1 MKEVKVNAFEE
12 LAMNEMMAVDGGG
25 PATVVGNFISRAYS
39 KPVTYKK
46 HDKGSTFE
54 VTRPAN
60 KTMVKVGKVIV
71 AIDNFF

>member
-12 LAMNEMMAVDGGG
+12 LAMEEMMAVDGGG
-25 PATVVGNFISRAYS
+25 AATAVGNFISRAYS

-54 VTRPAN
+54 VTRPAS
-60 KTMVKVGKVIV
+60 KTMVKVGKAMA
-71 AIDNFF
+71 AIDNFL